1 VAGRIPQKGEVVTQ
15 DGLRLEVLQAS
26 ERRVERVRV
35 SLSHPKEVKSV

>member
-1 VAGRIPQKGEVVTQ
+1 VITQ

-35 SLSHPKEVKSV
+35 SLSHPEEVKSA